1 MRSICLLF
9 IVLVVSSCSNGGQ
22 NEVKKVSST
31 EGSISITSIDST
43 FDAREEFKTFPSADT
58 SLHSFFSS
66 LDEVEK
72 FIDRNNGVFCLES
85 DQGPYTNIEKLKS
98 KEDLIGKTP
107 FLFLCR
113 DISFVKNRVFINSI
127 NIDPCSENLEGYYL
141 FNLKGS
147 QTLLQDLYS
156 NNLSRDGTEADEKLL
171 LSLKQVDQSL
181 KKSVFVSFVTKHGD
195 TTMLRLYFT
204 ELNGK
209 VYLSVIDLR
218 DCSA

>member
-1 MRSICLLF
+1 MKIICFLC
-9 IVLVVSSCSNGGQ
+9 IVLIVSSCSNGG
-22 NEVKKVSST
+22 ETEFKKVSST
-31 EGSISITSIDST
+31 EGSISSTLIDST
-43 FDAREEFKTFPSADT
+43 FDAHEEFKTFPLADT

-66 LDEVEK
+66 LDEVGK
-72 FIDRNNGVFCLES
+72 FIDLNNGVYCLES
-85 DQGPYTNIEKLKS
+85 DQGPYTNIEELKS
-98 KEDLIGKTP
+98 KEDLMGKTP

-147 QTLLQDLYS
+147 QSLLQDIYS
-156 NNLSRDGTEADEKLL
+156 NNLSREGTEADEKLL
-171 LSLKQVDQSL
+171 ASLKQVDQSL

-209 VYLSVIDLR
+209 AYLSIIDLR